1 MESPV
6 FKLEKVVRT
15 RTEEMRDFEGP
26 LDLILFLLSRNKMEI
41 QDISISMICDQYLAW
56 IAQRQSMDLEV
67 ASEFITMASQL
78 MYIKSRMLLS
88 IEDEEA
94 KNEMDALIESLEERK
109 RNESYAEIKETA
121 ARLAPLAEFGRN
133 IVTRNPEPLERR
145 KVYEYSQRV
154 SDLGAALA
162 ELRSRSARS
171 LPSPEAAF
179 REIAQHEPYPVE
191 TKAEEILRR
200 LREEGILRFAR
211 IFFGCRSRSEIVATF
226 LALLELCRRAMLR
239 LFGPMADYS
248 VEAVD
253 PAAPEETAIAVEE
266 RPEAV
271 PEFGPRRGLRRRRRE
286 RNAAPA
292 PQ

>member
-6 FKLEKVVRT
+6 FKLEKVVRA
-15 RTEEMRDFEGP
+15 RNEELQDFEGP

-41 QDISISMICDQYLAW
+41 QDISIALICDQYLAW

-88 IEDEEA
+88 VEDEEA
-94 KNEMDALIESLEERK
+94 KTEMDALIESLEERK
-109 RNESYAEIKETA
+109 RNESYAKIKEMA
-121 ARLAPLAEFGRN
+121 AKLAPLGEFGRS
-133 IVTRNPEPLERR
+133 ILTRDPEPLERG
-145 KVYEYSQRV
+145 KVYEYNQRLT
-154 SDLGAALA
+154 DLSAALA

-179 REIAQHEPYPVE
+179 REIVQHEPYPVE
-191 TKAEEILRR
+191 TKAEELLRR
-200 LREEGILRFAR
+200 LREEGVLKWLRV
-211 IFFGCRSRSEIVATF
+211 FFGCRSRSEIVATF
-226 LALLELCRRAMLR
+226 LAVLELCRGRMIR
-239 LFGPMADYS
+239 LFGPSEDYS
-248 VEAVD
+248 VAVAEAESASEV
-253 PAAPEETAIAVEE
+253 VEE

-286 RNAAPA
+286 RNAAAA
-292 PQ
+292 P

>member
-15 RTEEMRDFEGP
+15 RNEEMQDFEGP

-41 QDISISMICDQYLAW
+41 QDISISLICDQYLAW

-94 KNEMDALIESLEERK
+94 RNEMDALIESLEERK
-109 RNESYAEIKETA
+109 RNESYAEIKAMA
-121 ARLAPLAEFGRN
+121 AKLGPLGEFGRN
-133 IVTRNPEPLERR
+133 VLTRDPEPLERG
-145 KVYEYSQRV
+145 KVYEYNQRLT
-154 SDLGAALA
+154 DLSAALA
-162 ELRSRSARS
+162 ELRSRSARA

-179 REIAQHEPYPVE
+179 RDIVQHEPYPVE
-191 TKAEEILRR
+191 TKAEELLRR
-200 LREEGILRFAR
+200 LREEGVLKWFRV
-211 IFFGCRSRSEIVATF
+211 FFGCRSRSEIVATF
-226 LALLELCRRAMLR
+226 LAVLELCRGRMIR
-239 LFGPMADYS
+239 LFGPREDYS

-253 PAAPEETAIAVEE
+253 GESATEVVEE

-286 RNAAPA
+286 RNAAAA

>member
-15 RTEEMRDFEGP
+15 RSEEMQDFEGP

-41 QDISISMICDQYLAW
+41 QDISISLICDQYLAW

-88 IEDEEA
+88 VEDEEA
-94 KNEMDALIESLEERK
+94 QTEMDALIESLEERK
-109 RNESYAEIKETA
+109 RNESYAKIKEMA
-121 ARLAPLAEFGRN
+121 LKLGPLGEFGRN
-133 IVTRNPEPLERR
+133 IVTRNPEPLEHG
-145 KVYEYSQRV
+145 KVYEYNQRLT
-154 SDLGAALA
+154 DLSAALA
-162 ELRSRSARS
+162 ELRSRSTRS

-200 LREEGILRFAR
+200 LKEQGTLKFFQL
-211 IFFGCRSRSEIVATF
+211 FFGCRSRSEIVATF
-226 LALLELCRRAMLR
+226 LAALELCRRAMLR
-239 LFGPMADYS
+239 LFGPPSDYS
-248 VEAVD
+248 MEAVD
-253 PAAPEETAIAVEE
+253 GEAVPEEPEE
-266 RPEAV
+266 RPEVV
-271 PEFGPRRGLRRRRRE
+271 PEFGPRRGLRRRRRRQE
-286 RNAAPA
+286 EAAA
-292 PQ
+292 AATQ

>member
-6 FKLEKVVRT
+6 FKLEKVVRA
-15 RTEEMRDFEGP
+15 RNEEMQDFEGP

-41 QDISISMICDQYLAW
+41 QDISISLICDQYLAW

-94 KNEMDALIESLEERK
+94 QSEMDALIESLEERK
-109 RNESYAEIKETA
+109 RNESSAEIKAMA
-121 ARLAPLAEFGRN
+121 ARLAPLGEFGRN
-133 IVTRNPEPLERR
+133 VLTRDPEPLERG
-145 KVYEYSQRV
+145 KVYEYNQRLT
-154 SDLGAALA
+154 DLSAALA

-179 REIAQHEPYPVE
+179 REIVQHEPYPVE
-191 TKAEEILRR
+191 TKAEELLRR
-200 LREEGILRFAR
+200 LREEGVLKWFRV
-211 IFFGCRSRSEIVATF
+211 FFGCRSRSEIVATF
-226 LALLELCRRAMLR
+226 LAVLELCRGRMIR
-239 LFGPMADYS
+239 LFGPREDYS

-253 PAAPEETAIAVEE
+253 GESVTEVVEE

-286 RNAAPA
+286 RNAAAA
-292 PQ
+292 P

>member
-6 FKLEKVVRT
+6 FKLEKVVRA
-15 RTEEMRDFEGP
+15 RNEELQDFEGP

-41 QDISISMICDQYLAW
+41 QDISIALICDQYLAW

-88 IEDEEA
+88 VEDEEA
-94 KNEMDALIESLEERK
+94 KTEMDALIESLEERK
-109 RNESYAEIKETA
+109 RNESYAKIKDMA
-121 ARLAPLAEFGRN
+121 AKLAPLGEFGRS
-133 IVTRNPEPLERR
+133 ILTRDPEPLERG
-145 KVYEYSQRV
+145 KVYEYNQRLT
-154 SDLGAALA
+154 DLSAALA

-179 REIAQHEPYPVE
+179 REIVQHEPYPVE
-191 TKAEEILRR
+191 TKAEELLRR
-200 LREEGILRFAR
+200 LREEGILKWLRV
-211 IFFGCRSRSEIVATF
+211 FFGCRSRSEIVATF
-226 LALLELCRRAMLR
+226 LAALELCRGRMIR
-239 LFGPMADYS
+239 FFGPPEDYS
-248 VEAVD
+248 VAVAEAESASEV
-253 PAAPEETAIAVEE
+253 TEE

-286 RNAAPA
+286 RNAAAA
-292 PQ
+292 P